1 MKVFYTRVSTQ
12 EQNDDRQKVN
22 TKDFDYV
29 LSDKIS
35 GVVDLWERPRGKQ
48 IKELIDEGKLKEL
61 HVHSIDRLGRNT
73 LSVLSVWKELT
84 DLGIRVVCR
93 NPNIQNIDDNGKTD
107 PFSQLLLELL
117 SSMSSFEK
125 SMIDMRR
132 TEGIERTKILHPE
145 RYSGRKIGSV
155 VSPKK
160 FLQLDKSQKIMK
172 DLDNG
177 YSVREIMEMRKCGS
191 GLVSKVRKLR
201 REVYETEQV

>member
-48 IKELIDEGKLKEL
+48 IKELIDDGKLKEL

-155 VSPKK
+155 VSPEK